1 MHKDDKNVDIGSHLY
16 WRNVMQPL
24 CIITVSFIILRI
36 KSSSFEVWGT
46 LINIL
51 RSIAAMMLRAP
62 QFILRPKSQ
71 GTAIKSFKQDQTRVC
86 QKLIRMN

>member
-24 CIITVSFIILRI
+24 LCIITISFI

-51 RSIAAMMLRAP
+51 RSIALMMLRAP

-71 GTAIKSFKQDQTRVC
+71 ENNSDQKSFKQDQTRVC
-86 QKLIRMN
+86 LKLIRMN